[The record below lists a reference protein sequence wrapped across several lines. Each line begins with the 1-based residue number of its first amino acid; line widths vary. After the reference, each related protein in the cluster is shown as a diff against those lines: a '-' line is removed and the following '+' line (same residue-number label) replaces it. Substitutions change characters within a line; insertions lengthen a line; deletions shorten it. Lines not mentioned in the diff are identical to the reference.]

1 MIAEIITIG
10 TEVVMGNTINTNVF
24 FLSQKL
30 TELGIEVHFQTS
42 VDDDEIRL
50 ESVVK
55 TALNRADLIITT
67 GGLGPTKDDMSKE
80 VIAKT
85 LGLELSLD
93 GDMEYKI
100 KSMFSNSNWTMTS
113 NNQKQAFKPNGSKF
127 IENKVG
133 TAPGIYIEKDDKKI
147 IMLPGPPFEMELMFQ
162 NGVVSLLKDDLTI
175 VTRSINVVGIGE
187 SYLEEELNKLNL
199 NTDQTSI
206 LTFAKEG
213 IVEIKIISKGK
224 IKNNLVDEV
233 EKIISIIKNYF
244 KDYIYGYDNIKL
256 EQVVVDLLNEK
267 GFKLGLCESITGGL
281 ISSNITKIAGASKVF
296 DRGIV
301 TYTDESKI
309 DELGVKEETLR
320 TYGAVSKQTAYEMAK
335 GLFIKSNIDIALSIT
350 GLAGPGGSTVDKPIG
365 LVYIGLIAKGYE
377 EVFEY
382 NFNGDRNLIQKRASI
397 KALDHIRKLIK

>member
-10 TEVVMGNTINTNVF
+10 TEVVMGSTINTNVF

-42 VDDDEIRL
+42 VDDDETRL

-55 TALNRADLIITT
+55 TALGRSDLIITT

-80 VIAKT
+80 VISQT

-93 GDMEYKI
+93 SDMENKI
-100 KSMFSNSNWTMTS
+100 KNMFLNSNWTMTS
-113 NNQKQAFKPNGSKF
+113 NNQKQAFKPRGSKF
-127 IENKVG
+127 IENTVG
-133 TAPGIYIEKDDKKI
+133 TAPGIYIEKNDKKI
-147 IMLPGPPFEMELMFQ
+147 IMLPGPPFEMELMFE
-162 NGVVSLLKDDLTI
+162 NGVTSLLNKDLTI

-199 NTDQTSI
+199 NTEKISI

-213 IVEIKIISKGK
+213 IVEIKIISKGMDK
-224 IKNNLVDEV
+224 YNLKNEV
-233 EKIISIIKNYF
+233 ENILSEIENHF
-244 KDYIYGYDNIKL
+244 EDYIYGYDNIKL
-256 EQVVVDLLNEK
+256 EQVVVNLLNEK
-267 GFKLGLCESITGGL
+267 GLKLGLCESITGGL
-281 ISSNITKIAGASKVF
+281 ISSKITKIAGASKVF

-309 DELGVKEETLR
+309 DELGVREQTLK
-320 TYGAVSKQTAYEMAK
+320 THGAVSKQTAYEMAK
-335 GLFIKSNIDIALSIT
+335 GLFLKSNIDIALSIT
-350 GLAGPGGSTVDKPIG
+350 GLAGPGGPSTDKPIG
-365 LVYIGLIAKGYE
+365 LVYIGLISKGYE
-377 EVFEY
+377 EIFEY
-382 NFNGDRNLIQKRASI
+382 FFNGNRNLIQERSAI